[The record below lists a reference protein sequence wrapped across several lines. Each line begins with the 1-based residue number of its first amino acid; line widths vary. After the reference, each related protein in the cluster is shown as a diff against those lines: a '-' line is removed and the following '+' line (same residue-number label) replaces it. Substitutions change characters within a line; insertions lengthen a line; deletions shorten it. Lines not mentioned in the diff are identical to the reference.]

1 MSRSVGGGCY
11 IANTDTD
18 ACSQI
23 RNLGESAVD
32 LGLTGQ
38 TAVVTGASKGIGLA
52 IARGLAAEGCAVQ
65 LVARSRSAIESAA
78 QSIRTQYA
86 VDAKAHALDLARSE
100 SVAALFDATGTPDI
114 LVNNAGAIPGGD
126 LQAVDEARWRAAWD
140 LKVFG
145 YINLSR
151 AYYAAM
157 RSRHKGVII
166 NVTGLAADRLDT
178 GYIAGSTGNSALN
191 AFTRTLGSYSIED
204 GIRVLAVSPG
214 AVETERLVTL
224 MKTRAA
230 DKLGDAE
237 RWREFV
243 KGLPLGRPATVEE
256 VANVV
261 VFAASARASY
271 LSGTVITVDGGHN
284 ARSGAFT

>member
-1 MSRSVGGGCY
+1 M
-11 IANTDTD
+11 
-18 ACSQI
+18 
-23 RNLGESAVD
+23 E
-32 LGLTGQ
+32 LGLTGK

-52 IARGLAAEGCAVQ
+52 IARGLAAEGCAVHI
-65 LVARSRSAIESAA
+65 VSRSRPAIEAAA
-78 QSIRTQYA
+78 QDISTRYA
-86 VDAKAHALDLARSE
+86 VEAKAHALDLARSE
-100 SVAALFDATGTPDI
+100 SVAALIDATGTPDI

-157 RSRHKGVII
+157 KHARKGVII

-191 AFTRTLGSYSIED
+191 AFTRTLGSYSLED

-214 AVETERLVTL
+214 AVETERIVTL
-224 MKTRAA
+224 MKTRAV
-230 DKLGDAE
+230 DKFGDPE
-237 RWREFV
+237 RWREFL

-256 VANVV
+256 VADIV

-271 LSGTVITVDGGHN
+271 LSGIVITVDGGHN
-284 ARSGAFT
+284 ARMAAFS